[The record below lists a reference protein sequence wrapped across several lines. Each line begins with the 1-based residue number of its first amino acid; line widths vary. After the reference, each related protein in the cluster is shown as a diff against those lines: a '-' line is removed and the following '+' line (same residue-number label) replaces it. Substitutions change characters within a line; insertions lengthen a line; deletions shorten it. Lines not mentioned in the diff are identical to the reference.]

1 MRELFLMSSL
11 LEKVA
16 KFHTKRNAYDI
27 HNGTKAEP
35 RQRELM
41 IQEVFRAPRLV
52 SPVIF

>member
-41 IQEVFRAPRLV
+41 RQEVFRAPRLV